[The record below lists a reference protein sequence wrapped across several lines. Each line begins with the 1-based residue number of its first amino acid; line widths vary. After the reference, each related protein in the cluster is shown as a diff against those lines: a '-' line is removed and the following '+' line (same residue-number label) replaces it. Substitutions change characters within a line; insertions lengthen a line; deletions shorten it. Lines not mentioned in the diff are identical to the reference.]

1 MCATPNASTARAAA
15 KSSRPEGV
23 RAVVL
28 TAASCRNRSAEGSH
42 GKIGTC
48 PVAALRDNSRCGTR
62 TCPESPPHGRE
73 AMPQWTLFEQDFRV
87 IDETLGELIERTNAV
102 SVHLV
107 DRSGQLITSSGRVG
121 DLDPT
126 GFASL
131 IAAEFTA
138 NAELA
143 QMLGDQGVDAVVSE
157 GKTRSVYSCLLADRV
172 IMATVFDRRRS
183 LGLVR

>member
-1 MCATPNASTARAAA
+1 
-15 KSSRPEGV
+15 
-23 RAVVL
+23 
-28 TAASCRNRSAEGSH
+28 
-42 GKIGTC
+42 
-48 PVAALRDNSRCGTR
+48 
-62 TCPESPPHGRE
+62 
-73 AMPQWTLFEQDFRV
+73 MPQWTLFEQDFRV

-107 DRSGQLITSSGRVG
+107 DRSGQVITSSGRVG

-143 QMLGDQGVDAVVSE
+143 QMLGDRGVDAVVSE
-157 GKTRSVYSCLLADRV
+157 GKTRSVYSCMLAERV
-172 IMATVFDRRRS
+172 IMATVYDRRS
-183 LGLVR
+183 TLGLVRFRANRAALALDGVFRVLLEKVGLAEGAPGEPEFAAVAEQQVDALFGD

>member
-1 MCATPNASTARAAA
+1 
-15 KSSRPEGV
+15 
-23 RAVVL
+23 
-28 TAASCRNRSAEGSH
+28 
-42 GKIGTC
+42 
-48 PVAALRDNSRCGTR
+48 
-62 TCPESPPHGRE
+62 
-73 AMPQWTLFEQDFRV
+73 MPQWTLFEQDFRA

-143 QMLGDQGVDAVVSE
+143 QMLGDRGVEAVVSE
-157 GKTRSVYSCLLADRV
+157 GKTRSVYSCLLAQRV
-172 IMATVFDRRRS
+172 IMATVYDRRS
-183 LGLVR
+183 TLGLVRFRANRAALSLDGVFRVLLEKVGLAEGAGLEPEFAAVAEQQVDALFGD